1 MVWYTSH
8 VIADIVI
15 VYDVTPDANIET
27 DDKHIWLHSKH
38 THIWLAIRFLNEKT
52 SSSTQI
58 HEKTNA
64 PKKNRA
70 RDSSGDSF
78 CSSIE
83 RPALAVGD
91 LASTPHT
98 IMHSCD
104 T

>member
-15 VYDVTPDANIET
+15 VYDVTPDANI
-27 DDKHIWLHSKH
+27 WLHSKQTH
-38 THIWLAIRFLNEKT
+38 THIWLAIQFLNEKT

-83 RPALAVGD
+83 RPALVVGD
-91 LASTPHT
+91 LTSTPHT